1 LATRPTLLPPITDVS
16 DESETD
22 PTLLDIEPVD
32 PRLGGYT
39 WTAVDGSV
47 WKTFINYRIEK
58 EQKQL
63 YGRNA
68 AYSTVTDYAQAP

>member
-1 LATRPTLLPPITDVS
+1 MKDRVELTGMRWERRGAQSMIHLRALYLNG
-16 DESETD
+16 E
-22 PTLLDIEPVD
+22 
-32 PRLGGYT
+32 
-39 WTAVDGSV
+39 

-68 AYSTVTDYAQAP
+68 AYSMVTDYAQAP